1 MKYEIKE
8 DDRHIRISIDEIDN
22 QRMELLKAFQE
33 CQEGRCTCPTSEYKK
48 LDKLEINKCE
58 DGMTMN
64 LKAKDG
70 MKFDKSNIEKCLEYT
85 KEQVL
90 NNK

>member
-1 MKYEIKE
+1 MPHPG
-8 DDRHIRISIDEIDN
+8 D
-22 QRMELLKAFQE
+22 
-33 CQEGRCTCPTSEYKK
+33 CTCPTSEYEK
-48 LDKLEINKCE
+48 LDKLEINESKN
-58 DGMTMN
+58 GISMN

-70 MKFDKSNIEKCLEYT
+70 MKFDKSNLEKCLEYT